1 MRANSWKNNPVT
13 TVLVT
18 IQVIV
23 FILMTLAGGSTNN
36 LVLLKFGALS
46 TQLVQAGEWWRL
58 LTPVFVHIGFA
69 HILINSITLYF
80 IGIYIEQLFGHWRML
95 VIYLASALAGNLLS
109 AYLLPMSLS
118 AGASTAI
125 FGMFGAFIMLGL
137 TFREYPA
144 IRYLSRQ
151 FLVLVVLNI
160 VTDLMVPGI
169 DLAGHLGGLVG
180 GFLVA
185 YTVGAPKIGQ
195 VNRVERLIATIVLL
209 LGLVVLFLKVSWWH
223 GTTTWIPDVIWR
235 PTITETI

>member
-209 LGLVVLFLKVSWWH
+209 LGLVVLFLKVS
-223 GTTTWIPDVIWR
+223 
-235 PTITETI
+235 